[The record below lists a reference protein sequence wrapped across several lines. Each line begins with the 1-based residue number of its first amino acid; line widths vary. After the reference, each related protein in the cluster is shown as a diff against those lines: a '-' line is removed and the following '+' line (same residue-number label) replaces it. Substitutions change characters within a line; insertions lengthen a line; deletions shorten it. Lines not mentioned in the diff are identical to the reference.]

1 MTATYGP
8 PTPRRLDGIV
18 FFNDVREHET
28 ATRGSLFVGE
38 LDLFERGW
46 QARKMVG
53 AGLGSW
59 QAMRSAAE
67 ARAFITSKVRQ

>member
-1 MTATYGP
+1 MMPYGP
-8 PTPRRLDGIV
+8 PSPIRFDGIV

-38 LDLFERGW
+38 LDLFDKGW

-53 AGLGSW
+53 ASIGSW
-59 QAMRSAAE
+59 RTVRSPAE
-67 ARAFITSKVRQ
+67 ARAFITSRMLR